1 VVIATLRPLT
11 HEDLVSLP
19 DDGNRYEIINGELI
33 VTPAPLV
40 RHQRVVVNL
49 AVLLRLFLTQHN
61 IGEVLV
67 APFDVV
73 LGPNDV
79 VQPDLLVI
87 GSEQGRLKDSQN
99 AFEGSPR
106 LVVEI
111 LSPSSQR
118 TDLVRKMALYAR
130 TGVPEYWM
138 VDPERH
144 EIAINVLAGGVYVP
158 VAQDEFGAMASR
170 VLPGLRLDPT
180 EVFADLD

>member
-1 VVIATLRPLT
+1 MIATLRPLT

-49 AVLLRLFLTQHN
+49 TVLLALFLTQN
-61 IGEVLV
+61 STGEVLV

-99 AFEGSPR
+99 AFEGPPR
-106 LVVEI
+106 LVVES
-111 LSPSSQR
+111 LSPSSQL
-118 TDLVRKMALYAR
+118 TDLVRKMALYAGS
-130 TGVPEYWM
+130 GVPEYWI
-138 VDPERH
+138 VDPERQ
-144 EIAINVLAGGVYVP
+144 EIAINVLAGRVYVP
-158 VAQDEFGAMASR
+158 VAQDEFGATASQ
-170 VLPGLRLDPT
+170 VLPGLRLDPI